1 MNLTGLQKKI
11 FEYQKSGDAERLS
24 VLRFLLAS
32 LKNREIEL
40 RVDGQEIS
48 QEDVIKIINK
58 QMKQRKESVEIY
70 QKGGRDDL
78 SQKEG
83 RELVILEEFLKYAES
98 L

>member
-1 MNLTGLQKKI
+1 MNLTDLQKKI
-11 FEYQKSGDAERLS
+11 FEYQKSGDTERLS

-48 QEDVIKIINK
+48 KEDVIKIINK
-58 QMKQRKESVEIY
+58 QMKQRRESVEIY

-78 SQKEG
+78 SQKES